1 MFHQLRSYQI
11 DYLLK
16 TRADAN
22 AVEDRMATGHY
33 RHRDVIVGE
42 SEEEVVSAIR
52 RQGGIPVNVRPI
64 QHRFSVLNRVTAEYK
79 KQFLMAIH
87 FNCASMS
94 AARALEAVI
103 ESDTTST
110 RGYLNSAHA
119 IIKRGG
125 GFIEALMSLNFFNE
139 STLAILEAGERT
151 GTLTEA
157 LRTAV
162 EHLESRAVNNKLLMG
177 MASMAAIEIF
187 MAISTV
193 VSNRYGLLPMML
205 DNMPLE
211 ASPAKIKEIQ
221 DAIQFAM
228 LFSDVMMWGTFALF
242 FVVIMAIYAYFDR
255 DKSFRAWVDAKV
267 MSVPVLSKAILHSA
281 VSNSFKVAAS
291 LIKGGVHLNAA
302 LAIAEKSSRVPSVI
316 RYWAEA
322 RVRSDNGDSV
332 AAMLSQP
339 LLDNSDRLLV
349 SAHTDRAQLAT
360 SFVTIADRRSYMATK
375 ASKRFGVVSF
385 FATAIYLTVAV
396 LGSVYVI
403 WIQNESLLSGLKG

>member
-1 MFHQLRSYQI
+1 MFNQLRSYQV

-16 TRADAN
+16 VRSDAN
-22 AVEDRMATGHY
+22 AVEDRKARGY
-33 RHRDVIVGE
+33 FRHRDLIVGE
-42 SEEEVVSAIR
+42 NEEEVISSIR
-52 RQGGIPVNVRPI
+52 RQGGIPVDVSPVES
-64 QHRFSVLNRVTAEYK
+64 RFNAFNRVTAEYK

-87 FNCASMS
+87 FNCTSMS
-94 AARALEAVI
+94 AARALETVI

-110 RGYLNSAHA
+110 RAHLNGAHA

-125 GFIEALMSLNFFNE
+125 GFIEALVSLDFFNE

-162 EHLESRAVNNKLLMG
+162 EHLESRAVNNKLLTG
-177 MASMAAIEIF
+177 MASLAAIEIF
-187 MAISTV
+187 MAVSTV

-205 DNMPLE
+205 NNMPVD
-211 ASPAKIKEIQ
+211 APAAKTQEIQ
-221 DAIQFAM
+221 QAIHYAM
-228 LFSDVMMWGTFALF
+228 VFSDIMMWGTFGVF
-242 FVVIMAIYAYFDR
+242 FVVVMAIYAYFDR
-255 DKSFRAWVDAKV
+255 DKSFRSWVDDKV

-281 VSNSFKVAAS
+281 VANSFKVAAS
-291 LIKGGVHLNAA
+291 LVKGGVHLNAA
-302 LAIAEKSSRVPSVI
+302 IAIAEKSSRVPGVM
-316 RYWAEA
+316 RYWGEA
-322 RVRSDNGDSV
+322 RIRSENGDSV

-349 SAHTDRAQLAT
+349 SAHTDRVQLAT
-360 SFVTIADRRSYMATK
+360 SFATIAERRSYMAAK

-385 FATAIYLTVAV
+385 FATALYLTVAV

-403 WIQNESLLSGLKG
+403 WIQNDSLLSGLKG